1 MTNNGENMK
10 VAVIGGGLLG
20 LSLAYEMTKQADDIQ
35 VQLFERS
42 NQPGGVA
49 GSMSFGG
56 AEVDRFYHCILSSDS
71 DLLQLIEELGLRDQV
86 RFKETRMGFY
96 HNAKLYPMTKPLELL
111 RFPPLRLVDRLR
123 LAYTI
128 LHSRLFIKNWAPLEK
143 KSVEKWLIELG
154 GRRTYN
160 LIWKPLLNA
169 KFDGGF
175 NNIPATYIWSR
186 IVRVSSASDK
196 KSGKELSGHII
207 GGYQVLAERLVK
219 AIEAGGGQVHLGA
232 NIKEIVIENNRACG
246 LALEN
251 GFEAFDS
258 IIVTTPSHIFSRL
271 IPGASQE
278 YRQSLETIPYLGIV
292 CLLLGLDRSLT
303 PYYTLNITD
312 TAIPFTGLIETTNLI
327 NPEFVNGNHLV
338 YLPKYILPE
347 NPLARMPD
355 SQVKEVFLADLKK
368 MFPDFDEKWVTEARV
383 MRERFVEPLHNIQ
396 GTWQTPQVVTP
407 VGNLSLANTAQIWP
421 ELTNG
426 QSVTTYGR
434 MIARKLART
443 YKEENQFLNV

>member
-1 MTNNGENMK
+1 MK
-10 VAVIGGGLLG
+10 VAIIGGGLLG
-20 LSLAYEMTKQADDIQ
+20 LSVAYEMTRQPKEIE
-35 VQLFERS
+35 VQLFERAT
-42 NQPGGVA
+42 QLGGVA
-49 GSMSFGG
+49 GSMPFGG
-56 AEVDRFYHCILSSDS
+56 SEVDRFYHCILSSDS
-71 DLLQLIEELGLRDQV
+71 DLLELIGELGLSEQV

-96 HNAKLYPMTKPLELL
+96 HDAKLYPMTSPLELL
-111 RFPPLRLVDRLR
+111 KFPPLRLIDRLR

-128 LHSRLFIKNWAPLEK
+128 VHSRLFIKNWAPLER

-175 NNIPATYIWSR
+175 ANIPATYIWSR

-196 KSGKELSGHII
+196 KAGKELSGHLI
-207 GGYQVLAERLVK
+207 GGYQVLAERIAA
-219 AIEAGGGQVHLGA
+219 AIEAGGGKVNLGA
-232 NIKEIVIENNRACG
+232 NIKEIVIANNKAVG
-246 LALEN
+246 LKLES
-251 GFEAFDS
+251 GFEAFDA

-271 IPGASQE
+271 IPQASEQ
-278 YRQSLETIPYLGIV
+278 YRQSLENIPYLGIV
-292 CLLLGLDRSLT
+292 CIVLALDRTLT

-312 TAIPFTGLIETTNLI
+312 TSIPFTGVIETTNLI
-327 NPEFVNGNHLV
+327 SPEFVNGNHLV
-338 YLPKYILPE
+338 YLPKYILPD

-355 SQVKEVFLADLKK
+355 GEVKELFLAELKK
-368 MFPDFDEKWVTEARV
+368 MFPDFEESWLIDARV

-396 GTWQTPQVVTP
+396 ATWHTPEVTTP
-407 VGNLSLANTAQIWP
+407 IENLSLANTAQIWP

-434 MIARKLART
+434 KIARKLLLSF
-443 YKEENQFLNV
+443 NQKTDILQI